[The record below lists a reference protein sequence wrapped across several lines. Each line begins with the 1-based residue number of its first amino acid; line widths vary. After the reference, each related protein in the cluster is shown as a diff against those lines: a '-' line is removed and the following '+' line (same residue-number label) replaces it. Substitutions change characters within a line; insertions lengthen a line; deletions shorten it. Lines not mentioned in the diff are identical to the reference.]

1 MMKCRSSAAKFV
13 FLICSIIAFSAC
25 AKPTVSVCFTP
36 RDNCTSTIT
45 HEIEQAKTE
54 ILVQAYSLTSKPI
67 ADAIVKAKDSGVS
80 IGVILDRSSKF
91 ARNSATFFSVL
102 NGIPTYLDGRHSI
115 ADNNM
120 IVIDKRTVI
129 TGSYNFTN
137 ESDEKNAENLL
148 IVKSDELAGA
158 YIDSWQ
164 EHKGHSEEFKNEP
177 QKEQPQHKTEKKKT
191 GKKKKKPKEG
201 Q

>member
-1 MMKCRSSAAKFV
+1 MKCRSSVVKLV
-13 FLICSIIAFSAC
+13 FFICSIIVFSAC
-25 AKPTVSVCFTP
+25 AKPTVSVCFTT
-36 RDNCTSTIT
+36 RDNCSSAIT

-158 YIDSWQ
+158 YIDNWQ

-177 QKEQPQHKTEKKKT
+177 PKEQPKTEKKKT
-191 GKKKKKPKEG
+191 VKKKKKPKEG